1 MTSFLFFFLSEEFIE
16 RKVMWRE
23 EREREIQRGRGDKDQ
38 PAPSEEQQEETTLSF
53 TLGSLVWT
61 GKSQQGAH

>member
-1 MTSFLFFFLSEEFIE
+1 
-16 RKVMWRE
+16 MWRE
-23 EREREIQRGRGDKDQ
+23 ERERGRGRGDKDQ

-61 GKSQQGAH
+61 EKSQQDARGPIFFSVNPH